1 MINTNNSKIGNPF
14 PFRIFCQK
22 VIPLAFDESLSYL
35 ELLYSLLHYL
45 RETVIPA
52 VNNNADAVTELQ
64 NLYNELKTYVDNYFE
79 NLDVQEEINN
89 KLDEMAESGQLTD
102 IIAQYLELAGVLAYD
117 TINDLKN
124 ADNLTNGS
132 IAKTLGNTTY
142 NDGYGAFYKI
152 RTILNTDVVDND
164 NIVALA
170 NFNNLIAEKIK
181 NQYIEDNRNNINII
195 NSKITI
201 CIGDSYG
208 EGVGNNGIGWVEK
221 LNNFLNYGNNL
232 INKSLS
238 GTGFL
243 GDNPKTFL
251 TLLQEVEQTISNK
264 ELVKNIIVCG
274 GYNEYKNPNYQTNP
288 ANLDN
293 AINQF
298 YDYAKLNF
306 PNAKIYLG
314 FIGNNAEISSNGTS
328 IRSELQNTCFRYKMN
343 NHKFIY
349 MEGIENIMHN
359 YDCFSDNIH
368 PNNMGYNFIG
378 LFIYNALNGQ
388 NLSFAPFYRNITPNN
403 SALIPADQ
411 NKVIGNVTIINNMKI
426 LNIDTTLEFNSSY
439 NLTTNTFDIG
449 SINANIRRNLSYI
462 PITIKAF
469 IKYKTTDNNYY
480 GGFTNITINDANAL
494 VINNEF
500 LKNDGTDIFPT
511 LNVKSVQIK
520 SFNNIFN
527 LLTS

>member
-1 MINTNNSKIGNPF
+1 MADISKIRLENETYN
-14 PFRIFCQK
+14 IK
-22 VIPLAFDESLSYL
+22 DEVSRNS
-35 ELLYSLLHYL
+35 
-45 RETVIPA
+45 I
-52 VNNNADAVTELQ
+52 
-64 NLYNELKTYVDNYFE
+64 NELNS
-79 NLDVQEEINN
+79 L
-89 KLDEMAESGQLTD
+89 
-102 IIAQYLELAGVLAYD
+102 
-117 TINDLKN
+117 
-124 ADNLTNGS
+124 
-132 IAKTLGNTTY
+132 
-142 NDGYGAFYKI
+142 
-152 RTILNTDVVDND
+152 
-164 NIVALA
+164 
-170 NFNNLIAEKIK
+170 
-181 NQYIEDNRNNINII
+181 I
-195 NSKITI
+195 NSQITI

-208 EGVGNNGIGWVEK
+208 EGVGNSGIGWAEK

-251 TLLQEVEQTISNK
+251 TLLQEVEQTITNK
-264 ELVKNIIVCG
+264 NLVKNIIVCG
-274 GYNEYKNPNYQTNP
+274 GYNEYKNSAYQTNP

-298 YDYAKLNF
+298 YDYAKLKF

-314 FIGNNAEISSNGTS
+314 FVGNNAEISSNGTS
-328 IRSELQNTCFRYKMN
+328 IRAQLQDTCFRYKMN

-349 MEGIENIMHN
+349 MEGIENILHN
-359 YDCFSDNIH
+359 YDCFSSDNIH
-368 PNNMGYNFIG
+368 PNNMGYGFIG
-378 LFIYNALNGQ
+378 LFIYNAMNSQ
-388 NLSFAPFYRNITPNN
+388 NLSFAPFYRDITPNN
-403 SALIPADQ
+403 GSLIPADR
-411 NKVIGNVTIINNMKI
+411 NKVIGSVTIINNMKI

-449 SINANIRRNLSYI
+449 SIHANIRRNLRYI

-469 IKYKTTDNNYY
+469 VKYKTTDNKYY

-500 LKNDGTDIFPT
+500 LKNDGSDIFPT

-520 SFNNIFN
+520 SFNNVFN

>member
-1 MINTNNSKIGNPF
+1 MADISKIRLENETYN
-14 PFRIFCQK
+14 IK
-22 VIPLAFDESLSYL
+22 DEVSRNS
-35 ELLYSLLHYL
+35 
-45 RETVIPA
+45 I
-52 VNNNADAVTELQ
+52 
-64 NLYNELKTYVDNYFE
+64 NELNS
-79 NLDVQEEINN
+79 L
-89 KLDEMAESGQLTD
+89 
-102 IIAQYLELAGVLAYD
+102 
-117 TINDLKN
+117 
-124 ADNLTNGS
+124 
-132 IAKTLGNTTY
+132 
-142 NDGYGAFYKI
+142 
-152 RTILNTDVVDND
+152 
-164 NIVALA
+164 
-170 NFNNLIAEKIK
+170 
-181 NQYIEDNRNNINII
+181 I
-195 NSKITI
+195 NSQITI

-208 EGVGNNGIGWVEK
+208 EGVGNSGIGWADK

-251 TLLQEVEQTISNK
+251 TLLQEVEQTITNK
-264 ELVKNIIVCG
+264 NLVKNIIVCG
-274 GYNEYKNPNYQTNP
+274 GYNEYKNSAYQTNP
-288 ANLDN
+288 NNLDN

-298 YDYAKLNF
+298 YDYATLKF

-314 FIGNNAEISSNGTS
+314 FVGNNAEQSSNGTS
-328 IRSELQNTCFRYKMN
+328 IRTQLQDTCYRYKMN

-359 YDCFSDNIH
+359 YDCFSNDNIH
-368 PNNMGYNFIG
+368 PNNSGYNFMG
-378 LFIYNALNGQ
+378 LFIYNAMNGQ

-403 SALIPADQ
+403 SALIPADR
-411 NKVIGNVTIINNMKI
+411 NKVIGGVTIINNMKI

-469 IKYKTTDNNYY
+469 VKYKTTDNKYY

-500 LKNDGTDIFPT
+500 LKNDGSDIFPT

-520 SFNNIFN
+520 SFNNVFN